1 MAMRMRTMAIGA
13 ALAAGVLAASE
24 AQAQDKAQVEHGIK
38 VYAAQ
43 KCSVCHSVEGKGAKK
58 GPLDGVG
65 SKLSEA
71 EIREWIVNAA
81 AMTKK
86 TNATR
91 KPVMKDYSKLPK
103 EDVDGLVAY
112 MLSLKKG

>member
-1 MAMRMRTMAIGA
+1 MVGTIAVGA
-13 ALAAGVLAASE
+13 LLAAGE
-24 AQAQDKAQVEHGIK
+24 ARAQDKAKVEHGIK

-43 KCSVCHSVEGKGAKK
+43 KCNVCHSIAGAGAKK
-58 GPLDGVG
+58 GPLDEVG
-65 SKLSEA
+65 SKLSEQ
-71 EIREWIVNAA
+71 EIREWIVNAP

-91 KPVMKDYSKLPK
+91 KPLMKDYSKLPK

-112 MLSLKKG
+112 MMTLKKG